1 MFSPGL
7 LALCLGSGS
16 PGTSAKGSASV
27 PARGATRSA
36 EPTGAAH
43 TAQSRGGQPGG
54 RQTGGKSRIQ
64 SSLFNCPWLVEN
76 ENWLWRA
83 RSYLRVQ
90 SELGSGFLPLWVPKL
105 WLLPELILA
114 GVRGHSSLVCR
125 AACAALE
132 GYPAGAARG
141 AGSAASAAGVCSCWL
156 TAAQHSP
163 GAPESALQVLRS
175 YGQ

>member
-16 PGTSAKGSASV
+16 PGASAKGSASV

-36 EPTGAAH
+36 EPTSAAH
-43 TAQSRGGQPGG
+43 TARSRGGQPGG

-64 SSLFNCPWLVEN
+64 SSLFNCSWLVES

-83 RSYLRVQ
+83 PSYLRVQ

-114 GVRGHSSLVCR
+114 VSAATARWCAVQRARLCR
-125 AACAALE
+125 AVPLERRGEQAQQRALPARAA
-132 GYPAGAARG
+132 
-141 AGSAASAAGVCSCWL
+141 AGSRLPS
-156 TAAQHSP
+156 TAP
-163 GAPESALQVLRS
+163 ALPN
-175 YGQ
+175 